1 MYYEDYLAEGIAT
14 LQQSAREG
22 NIIALTLGLGEALE
36 FEIEGMDDRRK
47 AFDSEENVKERLDYL
62 LAIFL
67 VCAEKYSYIYP
78 HDGFDVNVRRRTK
91 KSESNVWMKTFPQYE
106 NRLGPPKG
114 PAKREGYIYT
124 RSFEYL
130 DVWLD
135 IKNKKARLD
144 WK

>member
-1 MYYEDYLAEGIAT
+1 M
-14 LQQSAREG
+14 
-22 NIIALTLGLGEALE
+22 GLGEALE
-36 FEIEGMDDRRK
+36 FETEGIDDRRK
-47 AFDSEENVKERLDYL
+47 ALNIDEDIKDRLDYL

-67 VCAEKYSYIYP
+67 VCAEKYSYVYL
-78 HDGFDVNVRRRTK
+78 HDGFNVNTIK
-91 KSESNVWMKTFPQYE
+91 KTGKSASKVWMKTFPQYE

-114 PAKREGYIYT
+114 PAKQEGYIYT

-135 IKNKKARLD
+135 VKNQKARLN